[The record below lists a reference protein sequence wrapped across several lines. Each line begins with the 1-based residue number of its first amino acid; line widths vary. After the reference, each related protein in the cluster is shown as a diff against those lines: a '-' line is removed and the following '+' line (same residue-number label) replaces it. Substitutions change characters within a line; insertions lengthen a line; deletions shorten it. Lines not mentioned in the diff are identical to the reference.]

1 MSYIGAGVFITDG
14 RHVLAGYQ
22 PRRAA
27 ITGFGGKREEGEEP
41 LDTAFRELLE
51 ELLGLSKVPTPTNLP
66 WRLMSTADADY
77 VLYSCSF
84 EQLEE
89 LLWRVDPSPYYKVP
103 PTTIAELI
111 FGREAPPDAEV
122 GSLAL
127 IPLEGPI
134 HGELLD
140 DIAAWNVAQK

>member
-1 MSYIGAGVFITDG
+1 MTYIGAGVFITDG

-22 PRRAA
+22 SRRAA

-51 ELLGLSKVPTPTNLP
+51 ELLGLSKIPRSYIPS
-66 WRLMSTADADY
+66 WSLMSAPNADY
-77 VLYSCSF
+77 VLYSCTF

-103 PTTIAELI
+103 PTTVAELI
-111 FGREAPPDAEV
+111 FGRRAPADAEV
-122 GSLAL
+122 GALAL

-134 HGELLD
+134 HEELLG
-140 DIAAWNVAQK
+140 DIAAWNRNKK